1 MGKSARLWLFRLNG
15 YSPHEMWCVIHA
27 HKSSHYSL
35 FMDWWKTCVFLHFH
49 NLTPQLFLSFYFL
62 FFPYFLWRGS
72 IFFKKPWVKEEFLA
86 FIDLPISF
94 HQTPNLGFWPKLT
107 IQTNLFCYPSLESSK
122 SLSGTHQQI
131 LLKYFCLKWCLI
143 FPLFMQN
150 MPVVK
155 W

>member
-1 MGKSARLWLFRLNG
+1 
-15 YSPHEMWCVIHA
+15 
-27 HKSSHYSL
+27 
-35 FMDWWKTCVFLHFH
+35 
-49 NLTPQLFLSFYFL
+49 
-62 FFPYFLWRGS
+62 
-72 IFFKKPWVKEEFLA
+72 LA

-155 W
+155 CKSFDLWCYLGTFWEACMVFSQHSDRESSTARFVPSLASEV